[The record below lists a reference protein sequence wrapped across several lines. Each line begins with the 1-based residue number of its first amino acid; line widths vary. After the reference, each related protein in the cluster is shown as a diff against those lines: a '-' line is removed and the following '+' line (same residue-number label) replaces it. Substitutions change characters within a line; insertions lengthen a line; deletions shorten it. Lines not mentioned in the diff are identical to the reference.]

1 MLEIGNKIVYGKTGV
16 CTVVGQCEKELSRN
30 DKKLYFVLKPLGS
43 DTNTIFVPVDN
54 NKVFMR
60 PLISKEEAKDLI
72 NRIPDIV
79 SSTADIELSKE
90 QYELMVSTHN
100 PEDLVG
106 LTARLHAK
114 RKDALANRKKPGF
127 IDEKY
132 MALAEKLLFGELST
146 VLGTTFDDIK
156 KEILE
161 KFKG

>member
-30 DKKLYFVLKPLGS
+30 DKKQYFVLKPLGS
-43 DTNTIFVPVDN
+43 DTTTFFVPVAN

-60 PLISKEEAKDLI
+60 PLISKEEAEDLI
-72 NRIPDIV
+72 NCIPEIV

-100 PEDLVG
+100 PEDLIG
-106 LTARLHAK
+106 LTARLHTK

-146 VLGTTFDDIK
+146 VLGIPFDEIK

-161 KFKG
+161 KLKQ

>member
-30 DKKLYFVLKPLGS
+30 VKKQYFVLKPFGS
-43 DTNTIFVPVDN
+43 DTNTIFVPVEN

-72 NRIPDIV
+72 NRIPEIIG
-79 SSTADIELSKE
+79 STADIELSKE

-100 PEDLVG
+100 PEDLMG
-106 LTARLHAK
+106 LTVRLHAK

-132 MALAEKLLFGELST
+132 MALADKLLFGELAE
-146 VLGTTFDDIK
+146 VLETPYDEIK
-156 KEILE
+156 KEILK
-161 KFKG
+161 KFKV